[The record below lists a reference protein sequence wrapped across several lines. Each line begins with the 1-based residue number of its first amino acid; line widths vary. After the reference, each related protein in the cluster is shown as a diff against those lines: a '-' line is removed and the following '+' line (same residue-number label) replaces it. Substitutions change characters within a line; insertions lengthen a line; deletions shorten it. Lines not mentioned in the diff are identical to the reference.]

1 VPEQPLANALRAYR
15 NREWGY
21 SLPRPDVWFER
32 DLDVEGG
39 QGVIFMPDPGNL
51 MTAISVEVRDLGTEV
66 TAEDLADLDKGFLKG
81 LRSVPGSK
89 IEQHE
94 VFQSAYHLGVEA
106 RQSFDDA
113 GQRRRRWIR
122 VLYKGTL
129 QARLI
134 AQGATVE
141 EFDRLRPLF
150 APCMT
155 TFLFGDVWPEPP
167 SG

>member
-1 VPEQPLANALRAYR
+1 M
-15 NREWGY
+15 
-21 SLPRPDVWFER
+21 PRPDVWFER

-39 QGVIFMPDPGNL
+39 QGVIFTPDPEERT
-51 MTAISVEVRDLGTEV
+51 TAISVEVRDLGTEV
-66 TAEDLADLDKGFLKG
+66 TAEDLPDLAKGFLKG
-81 LRSVPGSK
+81 LRSVTGSK

-94 VFQSAYHLGVEA
+94 VFQSMYHIGLEA
-106 RQSFDDA
+106 QQSFDDA

-129 QARLI
+129 QARLT
-134 AQGATVE
+134 AEGASVE

-155 TFLFGDVWPEPP
+155 TFLFGNLWP
-167 SG
+167 

>member
-1 VPEQPLANALRAYR
+1 M
-15 NREWGY
+15 
-21 SLPRPDVWFER
+21 PRPDVWFER

-39 QGVIFMPDPGNL
+39 QGVMFTPDPEEVL
-51 MTAISVEVRDLGTEV
+51 TAISVEVRDLATEI
-66 TAEDLADLDKGFLKG
+66 TAEDLPDLEKAFLKG
-81 LRSVPGSK
+81 LRSVAGSK
-89 IEQHE
+89 LEQRD
-94 VFQSAYHLGVEA
+94 VFQSPYHIGLEA
-106 RQSFDDA
+106 QQSFDAA
-113 GQRRRRWIR
+113 GKRRRRWIR

-134 AQGATVE
+134 AQAASLQ

-167 SG
+167 GA